1 MTTETLEVPT
11 LLCEAG
17 DCTQSVERFRQTPG
31 SVRGIATI
39 DLDLQAW
46 RSDVAVVRILE
57 MDFQDEV
64 NARDGKLRT
73 LPGIPGRS
81 RNRPSLN

>member
-1 MTTETLEVPT
+1 MNTETLEVPMF
-11 LLCEAG
+11 LPEAE
-17 DCTQSVERFRQTPG
+17 DCTQSVERFRQTLG
-31 SVRGIATI
+31 SVRGIGTI

-46 RSDVAVVRILE
+46 RSDVAVVRM

-64 NARDGKLRT
+64 NVSDGKLRT
-73 LPGIPGRS
+73 LPGTPGRS